1 MKNNSAGVVG
11 GPLLVK
17 RFGALTPPPYIRRC
31 CGAERVKKSNERS
44 GAVSGVQKTS
54 GAWAERER
62 EVVGAGTERWVGLP

>member
-31 CGAERVKKSNERS
+31 CGAERVKKSNERGS
-44 GAVSGVQKTS
+44 KNKWSVSRAGAGGRRSGNGAVSGTPVN
-54 GAWAERER
+54 GAER
-62 EVVGAGTERWVGLP
+62 